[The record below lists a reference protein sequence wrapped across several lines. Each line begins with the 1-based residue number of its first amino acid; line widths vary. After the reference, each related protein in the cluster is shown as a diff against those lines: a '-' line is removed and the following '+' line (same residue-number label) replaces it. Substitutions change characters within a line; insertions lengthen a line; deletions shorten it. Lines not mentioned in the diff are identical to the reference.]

1 MKIKFDA
8 DLKDLAELFPVPL
21 YAVGGYVRDS
31 LLGYSPSDVDITSEL
46 PPEEVKKILSSSPY
60 EVKDG
65 SKKLLTLIIKRNGVS
80 YEYTAFRFDSYA
92 GGHRPAVV
100 THCTDIAV
108 DASRRDFTVNAI
120 YYDVKRDEI
129 VDPLNGLN
137 DLKNKTLRSTRSP
150 QEVFSEDGLR
160 LMRLARFAASLGF
173 TPLCSV
179 VSAAKENRF
188 LIDEISK
195 ERVRDELDKILIA
208 DTFYG
213 VKDAQ
218 YYGLELLND
227 IGVLERILP
236 DLCRGI
242 GMNQRSDFHK
252 YDVFEHILHTVK
264 EADKE
269 VRLAAL
275 MHDVAKPYMMINTGF
290 YRGHD
295 KEGGVMT
302 RRILTELRYPAA
314 VVEETARL
322 VENHMFNLR
331 NDVRESTMRKFLLH
345 NSDIAEKLVKLKY
358 ADYKGSGLADYDT
371 LQSADAITAELKKMR
386 EEGVPF
392 TVSELLVN
400 GNDLKQ
406 IPSIPENKR
415 GEVLN
420 ALLEE
425 RVLPSSP
432 LTTKERQLIFITN
445 YARRQKWIT
454 E

>member
-1 MKIKFDA
+1 MKIKFDT
-8 DLKDLAELFPVPL
+8 KVKELAELFPVPL

-31 LLGYSPSDVDITSEL
+31 LLGFSPCDLDITSAL
-46 PPEEVKKILSSSPY
+46 PPEEVKRILSSSPY

-65 SKKLLTLIIKRNGVS
+65 SKKLLTLVIKRDGVG
-80 YEYTAFRFDSYA
+80 YEYTSFRFDSYV
-92 GGHRPAVV
+92 GGHRPHEV

-108 DASRRDFTVNAI
+108 DASRRDFTINAI
-120 YYDVKRDEI
+120 YYDIKRDEV
-129 VDPLNGLN
+129 VDPLNGLT

-150 QEVFSEDGLR
+150 QQVFSEDGLR

-173 TPLCSV
+173 TPLSEV
-179 VSAAKENRF
+179 LSAAKENRF

-195 ERVRDELDKILIA
+195 ERIRDELDKILVA

-213 VKDAQ
+213 VKDAH
-218 YYGLELLND
+218 YRGLELLND

-264 EADKE
+264 YADAD

-275 MHDVAKPYMMINTGF
+275 MHDVAKPYMMIHTGF

-295 KEGGVMT
+295 KQGGVMT

-322 VENHMFNLR
+322 VENHMFNLKS
-331 NDVRESTMRKFLLH
+331 DVKQSTMRRFLLH
-345 NSDIAEKLVKLKY
+345 NADIADKLVKLKY
-358 ADYKGSGLADYDT
+358 ADYKGSGLAEHDT
-371 LQSADAITAELKKMR
+371 LESADAITAELKKMK
-386 EEGVPF
+386 EENVPF
-392 TVSELLVN
+392 SVSGLLVN
-400 GNDLKQ
+400 GNDLIM
-406 IPSIPENKR
+406 IPTLPENKR
-415 GEVLN
+415 GEALN

-425 RVLPSSP
+425 RVLPYSP
-432 LTTKERQLIFITN
+432 LTTKEKQLDFIKN
-445 YARRQKWIT
+445 YARRQKWTT